1 MYGLNSTIT
10 PLDMDPRQRYY
21 TTTQPFSYRDTL
33 TVLGMVQEVAGHLDE
48 LRESVDDLA
57 KDEANDVEAINK
69 VIEQI
74 GAWQATVDTT
84 LDDLAA
90 KLDKFEDSEIT
101 YNPTTGRYEDSED
114 TNRDMYR
121 ELAVFGARVDQ
132 MATMTTAQAA
142 QHDCLTWAV
151 LGNREIFG
159 NEEPRVTP
167 RERTQQQ

>member
-10 PLDMDPRQRYY
+10 PLDLDPRQRYY

-90 KLDKFEDSEIT
+90 KLDKYEDSEIT

>member
-10 PLDMDPRQRYY
+10 PLDLDPRQRYY

-57 KDEANDVEAINK
+57 KDEASDVEAINK
-69 VIEQI
+69 VIAQV
-74 GAWQATVDTT
+74 GAWQTTVDTA

-90 KLDKFEDSEIT
+90 KLDKFEDTEIT
-101 YNPTTGRYEDSED
+101 YNPTTGRYEDSQNV
-114 TNRDMYR
+114 NRDMYR

-151 LGNREIFG
+151 LGNKDIFG
-159 NEEPRVTP
+159 DPEPRVPP
-167 RERTQQQ
+167 RQ

>member
-10 PLDMDPRQRYY
+10 PLDLDPRQRYY

-33 TVLGMVQEVAGHLDE
+33 TVLGMVQEMAGHLDG
-48 LRESVDDLA
+48 LRESIDDLA

-69 VIEQI
+69 VIAQLS
-74 GAWQATVDTT
+74 AWQATVDTT

-101 YNPTTGRYEDSED
+101 YNPTTGRYEDSEN

-121 ELAVFGARVDQ
+121 ELAVYGARVDQ

-142 QHDCLTWAV
+142 QHDCITWAV
-151 LGNREIFG
+151 LGNKNIFG
-159 NEEPRVTP
+159 HNEPRVTP
-167 RERTQQQ
+167 RQ